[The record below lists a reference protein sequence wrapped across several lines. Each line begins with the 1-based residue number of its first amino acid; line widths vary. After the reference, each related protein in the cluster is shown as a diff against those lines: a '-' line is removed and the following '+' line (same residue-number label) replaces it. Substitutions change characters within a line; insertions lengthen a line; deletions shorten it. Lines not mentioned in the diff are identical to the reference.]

1 MKIAGGAYIA
11 LYVCAIRGYTPITL
25 KGFLL
30 GYRVAD
36 IKGDVGATRERLV
49 CCELCLQVLKE
60 VLEYDLVVTPQVF

>member
-1 MKIAGGAYIA
+1 MRPSSTQHPDNRQVV
-11 LYVCAIRGYTPITL
+11 LV
-25 KGFLL
+25 

-36 IKGDVGATRERLV
+36 IKANVGATRERLV